1 MAGMEGSGDNHH
13 RGVPEWVGPLM
24 IGSAIAVVSWGL
36 GSTSS
41 QVQKL
46 DTLLMWQQRTQTT
59 LEVVCKQL
67 EEKKSIDQRQDR
79 ELQQIRSHLRL
90 PPP

>member
-1 MAGMEGSGDNHH
+1 MAPTPSPPSTLPPWIGQIAI
-13 RGVPEWVGPLM
+13 GV
-24 IGSAIAVVSWGL
+24 AIAVVSWGL

-41 QVQKL
+41 QVKRL
-46 DTLLMWQQRTQTT
+46 DDLVMWQQRTQTT
-59 LEVVCKQL
+59 LDMICKQL
-67 EEKKSIDQRQDR
+67 EEKKGIDERQDK

>member
-1 MAGMEGSGDNHH
+1 
-13 RGVPEWVGPLM
+13 
-24 IGSAIAVVSWGL
+24 
-36 GSTSS
+36 
-41 QVQKL
+41 
-46 DTLLMWQQRTQTT
+46 MWQQRTQTT

-67 EEKKSIDQRQDR
+67 EEKKSIDHRQDR